1 MLFQKNLISQVV
13 LNLPDFTLVI
23 SNAVV
28 IIVIVLLEIDD
39 QNSEANHDAKGVV
52 PDELAVIFNRLKQ
65 VLILDDVSHR

>member
-23 SNAVV
+23 GNAVV